1 MTVDHILE
9 RADRLAKKS
18 GLALST
24 ISTEIF
30 KDGKRIAALKKG
42 RRAWPETLA
51 AASELLSD
59 MEAAYGIKTRVKTMD
74 NSKA

>member
-9 RADRLAKKS
+9 RADRLSKKS

-42 RRAWPETLA
+42 RRAWPETIA
-51 AASELLSD
+51 TASELLSN
-59 MEAAYGIKTRVKTMD
+59 MEARHGIKPRTKSLA